1 MFKAGALIC
10 PEAFR
15 SHEDA
20 NSDDTG
26 KRTSIH
32 SANQHLQLI
41 QASMGDVKV
50 TKTSIGI
57 QKDESSKHPG
67 AVLRSFFLQLPGKL
81 QRHLKSNLKKSVA
94 DVDGPGLVNSIWN
107 DKRSSNVLEVNL
119 EKQLQ
124 AWKDNPIWADK
135 LPDVKVSVPKGSFC
149 HLKVKVDVGL
159 PPDAEVVSRKVLIDE
174 GSRQVVEVEQAAMWR
189 FLWWSGTIA
198 VHVLVDQN
206 RDDYS
211 MKFKQVRTGFM
222 KRFEGCWRVEP
233 ILLDEKLCHPFK
245 PKTLME
251 YTSCTKGKGRIGS
264 KVSLEQL
271 IEPAIVPPPPIS
283 WYLRGITT
291 RTTEMLITDL
301 LAEAARIRGVSETLN
316 SLDGLPENKLM
327 ESPLDD
333 TCDIK
338 ERWALRRRNARQHR
352 RLHLVEKSGTG

>member
-1 MFKAGALIC
+1 
-10 PEAFR
+10 
-15 SHEDA
+15 
-20 NSDDTG
+20 
-26 KRTSIH
+26 
-32 SANQHLQLI
+32 
-41 QASMGDVKV
+41 MGEVKV
-50 TKTSIGI
+50 TKTSIDI

-81 QRHLKSNLKKSVA
+81 QRHLKVCHFPEACDINGFILVASNKVVFLVILQSNLKKLVA

-135 LPDVKVSVPKGSFC
+135 LPDIKVSVPKGSFC

-159 PPDAEVVSRKVLIDE
+159 PPDAEVVSRKVLVDE

-251 YTSCTKGKGRIGS
+251 YTSCTQGKGRIGS

-301 LAEAARIRGVSETLN
+301 LAEAARIRGVTETLN

-327 ESPLDD
+327 ERPLDE

-338 ERWALRRRNARQHR
+338 EKWALRRRNARQHR
-352 RLHLVEKSGTG
+352 RRLHLFEKSGTG

>member
-1 MFKAGALIC
+1 
-10 PEAFR
+10 
-15 SHEDA
+15 
-20 NSDDTG
+20 
-26 KRTSIH
+26 
-32 SANQHLQLI
+32 
-41 QASMGDVKV
+41 MGEVKV

-81 QRHLKSNLKKSVA
+81 QRHLKVCHFPGACDINCFILAASNKVVFLVILQSNLKKSVA

-135 LPDVKVSVPKGSFC
+135 LPDIKVSVPKGSFC

-159 PPDAEVVSRKVLIDE
+159 PPDAEVVSRKVLVDE

-211 MKFKQVRTGFM
+211 MKFKQVRPGFM

-233 ILLDEKLCHPFK
+233 MLLDEKLCHPFK

-301 LAEAARIRGVSETLN
+301 LAEAARIRGVTEILN
-316 SLDGLPENKLM
+316 SRDGLSENEFMK
-327 ESPLDD
+327 SPLDE

-352 RLHLVEKSGTG
+352 SSLHLVEKSGRGNG